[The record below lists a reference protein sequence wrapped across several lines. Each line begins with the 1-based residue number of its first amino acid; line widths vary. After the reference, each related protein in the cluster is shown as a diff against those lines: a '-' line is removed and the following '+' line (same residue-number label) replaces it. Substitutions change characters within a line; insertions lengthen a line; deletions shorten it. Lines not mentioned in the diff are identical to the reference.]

1 MSGAMKYAKD
11 KVGLW
16 MIGAGGRVGS
26 AVALGVTALAQRLAQ
41 PTGLVSAL
49 PVFDSVPLIDPGTI
63 VIGGHEVRSETI
75 LGAIDAAHEK
85 ANLFDEK
92 LICRCAP
99 RLRAMQRN
107 LRPGSLYG
115 AGPTIR
121 KLADLKGLEKERSG
135 SAAIERLSA
144 DIDAFRRRHSL
155 DCVVVIHVASSEPPF
170 RRHAA
175 HARFDKLQRAL
186 SKPGSNVLPTS
197 SLYALAAIEA
207 GCPFI
212 NFTPSLGIGV
222 PAIRQRADHLG
233 LPYMGRDGKTGET
246 LVKSVLA
253 PMFAMRNL
261 SVLSWVGQNILGNR
275 DGAVLR
281 DPRTRQA
288 KIKTKD
294 KIVSRIVGGS
304 PTTLVSID
312 YVPSLDDWKV
322 AWDFIH
328 FEGFLGTK
336 MSMQFTW
343 CGSDSILAAPLIIDL
358 VRFTVLECKRGGSGP
373 MRHLG
378 FFFKDPLD
386 VLEHDLYTQWRRL
399 VEHVVDS
406 PIQRPS
412 SAGPVAP
419 GRHRLQQGS

>member
-1 MSGAMKYAKD
+1 
-11 KVGLW
+11 

-26 AVALGVTALAQRLAQ
+26 AVALGVTALAKRLAQ

-49 PVFDSVPLIDPGTI
+49 PVFDEVPLIDPGTI

-75 LGAIDAAHEK
+75 LDAIDDAHEK

-92 LICRCAP
+92 IIRRCAP

-121 KLADLKGLEKERSG
+121 KLADLRGLKKERSG
-135 SAAIERLSA
+135 AAAIERLST
-144 DIDAFRRRHSL
+144 DIEAFRRRHAL

-170 RRHAA
+170 RRNAA
-175 HARFDKLQRAL
+175 HARFDKLHRAL

-212 NFTPSLGIGV
+212 NFTPSLGVNV
-222 PAIRQRADHLG
+222 PAIQERAQTLSV
-233 LPYMGRDGKTGET
+233 PFMGRDGKTGET

-281 DPRTRQA
+281 DPKTRQS
-288 KIKTKD
+288 KIQTKD
-294 KIVSRIVGGS
+294 KIVSRIVGR
-304 PTTLVSID
+304 PTTTLVSID

-358 VRFTVLECKRGGSGP
+358 VRFAVLESKRGGSGP
-373 MRHLG
+373 MPHLG
-378 FFFKDPLD
+378 FFFKDPID
-386 VLEHDLYTQWRRL
+386 VKEHDLFTQWRRL
-399 VEHVVDS
+399 VEHVVKS

-412 SAGPVAP
+412 SAGSIAP
-419 GRHRLQQGS
+419 GRHRLQQSS

>member
-1 MSGAMKYAKD
+1 MKYAKD

-26 AVALGVTALAQRLAQ
+26 AVALGVTALAKRLAQ
-41 PTGLVSAL
+41 PTGLVSTL
-49 PVFDSVPLIDPGTI
+49 PVFDSVPLIDPGSI

-75 LGAIDAAHEK
+75 LDAIDDAHAK

-92 LICRCAP
+92 IIRHCTP
-99 RLRAMQRN
+99 RLRALQRN

-121 KLADLKGLEKERSG
+121 KLADLRGLKKERSG
-135 SAAIERLSA
+135 AAAIERLSA

-170 RRHAA
+170 RRNAG

-212 NFTPSLGIGV
+212 NFTPSLGVNV
-222 PAIRQRADHLG
+222 PAIQERARALG
-233 LPYMGRDGKTGET
+233 VPFMGRDGKTGET
-246 LVKSVLA
+246 LVKSILA

-275 DGAVLR
+275 DGVVLR
-281 DPRTRQA
+281 DPKTRQS
-288 KIKTKD
+288 KIQTKD
-294 KIVSRIVGGS
+294 KIVSRIVGR
-304 PTTLVSID
+304 PTTTLVSID

-343 CGSDSILAAPLIIDL
+343 CGSDSILATPLIIDL
-358 VRFTVLECKRGGSGP
+358 VRFAVLEWKRGESGP

-378 FFFKDPLD
+378 FFFKDPID
-386 VLEHDLYTQWRRL
+386 VQEHDLFTQWRRL
-399 VEHVVDS
+399 VEHVTNPRGLD
-406 PIQRPS
+406 RPPR
-412 SAGPVAP
+412 G
-419 GRHRLQQGS
+419 G